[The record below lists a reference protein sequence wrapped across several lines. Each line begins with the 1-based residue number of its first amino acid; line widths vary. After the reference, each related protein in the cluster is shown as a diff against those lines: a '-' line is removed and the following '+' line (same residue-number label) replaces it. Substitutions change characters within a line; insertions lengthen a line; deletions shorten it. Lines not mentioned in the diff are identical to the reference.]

1 MPTYRQDVSLS
12 PQAQQALDASLG
24 AQTNISKTAQQLSG
38 NLASQLGQPLDWS
51 QQQNY
56 LNNITSQALD
66 KSWDRQAQQFETDLV
81 NKGIRSGSTA
91 YRDQIGDF
99 RNDRSTAYN
108 NAGVQNY
115 NTALQS
121 QLALRAQSLNELTGL
136 LGAGQ
141 VQTPQFG
148 GTPQTDIAG
157 ITNAAYNQQLQS
169 YNASQSQ
176 LGGLFSAGA
185 SLIPLFSD
193 ERLKENIHYTGEF
206 VAGVPLARWE
216 WVGSGVRGT
225 GVIAQDVE
233 VIHPDLVDQTHISGY
248 KRVWYNRLSERD
260 AAWHSHKNG

>member
-56 LNNITSQALD
+56 LNDITGKALD
-66 KSWDRQAQQFETDLV
+66 RSWDRQSQQLETDLV
-81 NKGIRSGSTA
+81 NRGIRPGSTQ
-91 YRDQIGDF
+91 YQQQIGDF
-99 RNDRSTAYN
+99 RNDRSMAYN

-121 QLALRAQSLNELTGL
+121 QLALRAQPLNELTGL

-148 GTPQTDIAG
+148 GTPTTDVIGATNNAYSQQMAG
-157 ITNAAYNQQLQS
+157 
-169 YNASQSQ
+169 YNANQAQ

-193 ERLKENIHYTGEF
+193 RRLKK
-206 VAGVPLARWE
+206 
-216 WVGSGVRGT
+216 
-225 GVIAQDVE
+225 DVE
-233 VIHPDLVDQTHISGY
+233 FIEALPNGLDLYEYRYVWDDDSAPKHRGFMADEVEAIYPNAIVEHDSGY
-248 KRVWYNRLSERD
+248 SMVKYWEIP
-260 AAWHSHKNG
+260 